1 MPHVGDSVLDG
12 GAVRSAR
19 LSITAAARRLLSRV
33 ADDVVLSFDALA
45 HQFRGP
51 RPTPGAGH
59 FQICHTQHEHDRV
72 YAENVC
78 EYFGQ
83 IGMEFKVLEF
93 EAPGRWPGLLRCL
106 DENTIGVLGFNAQ
119 LDQCWIGRKDFLAA
133 AALRNVPVIHWI
145 LDHPSARWHQFSHAT
160 ATNSRFL
167 FVSEFAARYFLRY
180 CAPNARA
187 AWTASV
193 GPNWRSRIAALSRDA
208 FLNRDTACLI
218 PLGLKRIGGGIADA
232 QERLAALERGLR
244 EAVSEAIEGAR
255 DDLEG
260 PLEAHLVAA
269 LGHRGREL
277 SDQEFHR
284 CFQIVDDTVQI
295 RRRSQIFAV
304 AARFPVAIQTDVA
317 PPTQAPGS
325 VATINTDACT
335 IGMAATA
342 QRMKSC
348 RAVLSANYA
357 NDLFHDRTQNG
368 LNAGCV
374 VIVEDTPVHR
384 RLFAH
389 GTNALLFRYDDDS
402 LAECLDLVCNRPER
416 AYDIAQ
422 AGFALRDDP
431 AVRFGG
437 FENMLALA
445 RA

>member
-1 MPHVGDSVLDG
+1 MSM
-12 GAVRSAR
+12 
-19 LSITAAARRLLSRV
+19 TATARRLLSRV
-33 ADDVVLSFDALA
+33 VDDIALSFDALA
-45 HQFRGP
+45 HQLRGP
-51 RPTPGAGH
+51 RPAPHAGH
-59 FQICHTQHEHDRV
+59 LQICHTRHEHDRV

-78 EYFGQ
+78 EYFSQ
-83 IGMEFKVLEF
+83 IGMECKVLEF
-93 EAPGRWPGLLRCL
+93 DTPGRWPELRRCL
-106 DENTIGVLGFNAQ
+106 DENTIGVLGLNAQ
-119 LDQCWIGRKDFLAA
+119 LDHCRVGSRNFLAA

-145 LDHPSARWHQFSHAT
+145 LDHPSARWQEFTHAT
-160 ATNSRFL
+160 AANSRFL

-180 CAPNARA
+180 CVPNARA

-193 GPNWRSRIAALSRDA
+193 GPNWRSRIAALSRDD

-218 PLGLKRIGGGIADA
+218 PLGLKRIGGNIADA
-232 QERLAALERGLR
+232 RERLAGLERGLR

-255 DDLEG
+255 HDLAG

-269 LGHRGREL
+269 LARSRREL
-277 SDQEFHR
+277 SDREFHR

-295 RRRSQIFAV
+295 QRRSQIFAV

-317 PPTQAPGS
+317 PPTPAAGAA
-325 VATINTDACT
+325 ATISTDART

-368 LNAGCV
+368 LNAGCA

-389 GTNALLFRYDDDS
+389 GRNALLFRYDDDS
-402 LAECLDLVCNRPER
+402 LAECLDVVCNRPER
-416 AYDIAQ
+416 AYEIAQ

-437 FENMLALA
+437 FENILALA